1 VVIINPI
8 EMKKFLVFAAL
19 VISAAAFGQ
28 EKTSS
33 RSNTIQLDLN
43 GIVPTITW
51 IAPETYESSL
61 AEKAYTVKVGVKSQG
76 KLKSAEL
83 YINDNLVGAARGFK
97 PAAGT
102 GYDKIIERDVTLSD
116 GDNIVKIVAISMD
129 EVEVSDIRVLKVAS
143 ATAALMSNRTD
154 YALLFGTD
162 EYDEWNNLYNPVND
176 AETIAEELKNNYG
189 FKTEVVTNATTS
201 EMMAKLRE
209 YATKS
214 YQKDDQLFIFF
225 AGHGQFDEVFTEGYI
240 VGADS
245 KVSDPGKTSYISH
258 STLRTVVNNIP
269 ANHIF
274 LTLDACFGGTF
285 DQAVARAGSRGQ
297 DDIYNDI
304 TQAEFIQRRLR
315 FKTRKYVTSGGKQ
328 YVADGKPGGHSP
340 FARKFL
346 QALRDYGGQDKVLTL
361 QELQGYLL
369 NLKMEPHAGVFGD
382 NEPGSDFVFIAR

>member
-1 VVIINPI
+1 
-8 EMKKFLVFAAL
+8 MKKFLMFAAL

-33 RSNTIQLDLN
+33 RSNTIQLNLQ
-43 GIVPTITW
+43 GIVPSITW
-51 IAPETYESSL
+51 ITPETYETSL
-61 AEKAYTVKVGVKSQG
+61 AEKQYTVKVGVKSQG

-83 YINDNLVGAARGFK
+83 YINDVIVGEARGFK

-102 GYDKIIERDVTLSD
+102 GYDKIIERDVTLSE
-116 GDNIVKIVAISMD
+116 GDNILKVVAISMD
-129 EVEVSDIRVLKVAS
+129 EVETSDMRVLKVGTTTAS
-143 ATAALMSNRTD
+143 VSNRTD
-154 YALLFGTD
+154 YALLFGID
-162 EYDEWNNLYNPVND
+162 EYDEWNNLFNPVKD
-176 AETIAEELKNNYG
+176 AQTIAEELETSYG
-189 FKTEVVTNATTS
+189 FKTEVVTNVTTS
-201 EMMAKLRE
+201 EIMAKLRE

-225 AGHGQFDEVFTEGYI
+225 AGHGQFDDIFTEGYL
-240 VGADS
+240 VGSDS
-245 KVSDPGKTSYISH
+245 KINDPGKTSYISH
-258 STLRTVVNNIP
+258 STLRTVVNNIK

-297 DDIYNDI
+297 DDMYNDI
-304 TQAEFIQRRLR
+304 TRSEFIERRLR

-346 QALRDYGGQDKVLTL
+346 QALRDYGGQDKILTL

-369 NLKMEPHAGVFGD
+369 NLKMEPHAGEFGD
-382 NEPGSDFVFIAR
+382 NEPGSDFVFVAR

>member
-1 VVIINPI
+1 
-8 EMKKFLVFAAL
+8 MKKFLMFAMF
-19 VISAAAFGQ
+19 VITASAFAQ

-51 IAPETYESSL
+51 ITPEMYETSL
-61 AEKAYTVKVGVKSQG
+61 AEKQYTVKIGVKSKG

-83 YINDNLVGAARGFK
+83 YINDALVGEARGFK

-102 GYDKIIERDVTLSD
+102 GYDKIIERDVTLSE
-116 GDNIVKIVAISMD
+116 GDNILKIVAISMD
-129 EVEVSDIRVLKVAS
+129 EVEVSDIRVLKVAGTT
-143 ATAALMSNRTD
+143 TAMMSNRTD
-154 YALLFGTD
+154 YALLFGID
-162 EYDEWNNLYNPVND
+162 EYDEWNNLFNPVKD
-176 AETIAEELKNNYG
+176 AETIAEELQSNYG
-189 FKTEVVTNATTS
+189 FKTDVVTNATTS
-201 EMMAKLRE
+201 DIMAKLRE

-214 YQKDDQLFIFF
+214 YQEKDQLFIFF

-245 KVSDPGKTSYISH
+245 KVNDPGKTSYISH
-258 STLRTVVNNIP
+258 SLLRTVINNIKVE
-269 ANHIF
+269 HIF

-285 DQAVARAGSRGQ
+285 DPLVARSGSRGQ
-297 DDIYNDI
+297 DDMYSDI
-304 TQAEFIQRRLR
+304 TTAEFIDRRLR

-346 QALRDYGGQDKVLTL
+346 QALRDYGGQDKILTL

-369 NLKMEPHAGVFGD
+369 NLKMEPHAGEFGD
-382 NEPGSDFVFIAR
+382 NEPGSDFVFVAR

>member
-1 VVIINPI
+1 
-8 EMKKFLVFAAL
+8 MKKILMFAAL
-19 VISAAAFGQ
+19 VISVAAFGQ

-43 GIVPTITW
+43 GIVPSITW
-51 IAPETYESSL
+51 ITPETYETSL
-61 AEKAYTVKVGVKSQG
+61 TEKVYTVKVGVKSQG
-76 KLKSAEL
+76 KLKSAEI
-83 YINDNLVGAARGFK
+83 YINDNLVGEARGFK

-102 GYDKIIERDVTLSD
+102 GYDKIIERDVSLSE
-116 GDNIVKIVAISMD
+116 GDNIIKVVAISMD
-129 EVEVSDIRVLKVAS
+129 EVEVSDIRVLKVAGTTS
-143 ATAALMSNRTD
+143 AMLSNRTD
-154 YALLFGTD
+154 YALLFGIG
-162 EYDEWNNLYNPVND
+162 EYDEWSNLFNPIKD
-176 AETIAEELKNNYG
+176 AETIAEELESMYG

-201 EMMAKLRE
+201 EIMAKLRE
-209 YATKS
+209 YAVKS

-225 AGHGQFDEVFTEGYI
+225 AGHGQFDEIFTEGYL
-240 VGADS
+240 VGTDS
-245 KVSDPGKTSYISH
+245 KVNDPGKTSYISH

-269 ANHIF
+269 SEHIF

-285 DQAVARAGSRGQ
+285 DPLVARSGSRGM
-297 DDIYNDI
+297 DDMYSDI

-346 QALRDYGGQDKVLTL
+346 QALRDYGGQDRILTL
-361 QELQGYLL
+361 QELNGYLL
-369 NLKMEPHAGVFGD
+369 NLKMEPHAGEFGD